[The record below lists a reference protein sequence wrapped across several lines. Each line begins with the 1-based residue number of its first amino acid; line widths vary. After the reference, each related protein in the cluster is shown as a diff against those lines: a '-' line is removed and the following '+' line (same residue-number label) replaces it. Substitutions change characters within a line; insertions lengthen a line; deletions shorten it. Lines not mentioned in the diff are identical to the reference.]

1 MESKESMEGSRLR
14 FFMYEKKISKYS
26 RRDLFRGVVRHVRGR
41 GREDE
46 ASGLSP
52 EVFEA
57 DALLRK
63 DKYAE
68 AARLYSACVE
78 REPDHAEAWQRLGY
92 CRFKLGLTRDARQAL
107 EQLNRIKPGND
118 FAALYTGLAHAMDGN
133 TEKAIDSWKSYFD
146 ISQPLIQREIN
157 LILALHERGDK
168 LDPAQLAKSVQDAVE
183 TQKQSRR

>member
-1 MESKESMEGSRLR
+1 
-14 FFMYEKKISKYS
+14 MYGKKISKYS
-26 RRDLFRGVVRHVRGR
+26 RRDLFRGLARHVRGHDK
-41 GREDE
+41 EDA

-68 AARLYSACVE
+68 AARLYNACLE

-92 CRFKLGLTRDARQAL
+92 CRIKLGRTREARKAL
-107 EQLNRIKPGND
+107 EQVNRLKPGND
-118 FAALYTGLAHAMDGN
+118 FAALYTGLAHAMEGN
-133 TEKAIDSWKSYFD
+133 AEKAIDSWKSYFD
-146 ISQPLIQREIN
+146 IKQPLIQREIN

-168 LDPAQLAKSVQDAVE
+168 LDPASLVKSVQEAVE
-183 TQKQSRR
+183 AQKQSRR